1 MKMEGNT
8 GIGNILKKFL
18 QICFCLGI
26 VVVII
31 IPFALQQLGLNI
43 KISAII
49 AYPNGII
56 LLIIMHNFIKLFDSI
71 KNNNPFCEENI
82 QILKWTSIVSLVGAI
97 LWLIDILLK
106 FLIDSKL
113 DVVFVLTLV
122 FLFILFIG
130 VSIALYILSE
140 LFKKATEY
148 KKENELTI

>member
-106 FLIDSKL
+106 FLID
-113 DVVFVLTLV
+113 
-122 FLFILFIG
+122 
-130 VSIALYILSE
+130 
-140 LFKKATEY
+140 
-148 KKENELTI
+148 